1 MTVSDPCLLL
11 GRSEHVVLGNITAAL
26 YGTGDLDECRSRLI
40 PLLNLTACVA
50 GSRRATTMAPSAAPC
65 AMNGVRRPMIDF
77 HNSEFYGFSEFFY
90 TMEDILKMGGKFNGI
105 QFQRQA
111 NVSGRT

>member
-1 MTVSDPCLLL
+1 
-11 GRSEHVVLGNITAAL
+11 
-26 YGTGDLDECRSRLI
+26 
-40 PLLNLTACVA
+40 
-50 GSRRATTMAPSAAPC
+50 
-65 AMNGVRRPMIDF
+65 MNGVRRPMIDF